1 MRFENIGSILV
12 FSGLVFYWLC
22 HERIVSRDAIWN
34 MHHLL
39 KEKYIFSE
47 NEKIHN
53 FNPNPLKNTFERV
66 EQITHISL

>member
-47 NEKIHN
+47 NEKN
-53 FNPNPLKNTFERV
+53 SQF
-66 EQITHISL
+66 